1 MKDVKCMELGPD
13 CVQQLALMLVVQNL
27 EFY

>member
-13 CVQQLALMLVVQNL
+13 CVQQLALILVVLNL
-27 EFY
+27 EFC